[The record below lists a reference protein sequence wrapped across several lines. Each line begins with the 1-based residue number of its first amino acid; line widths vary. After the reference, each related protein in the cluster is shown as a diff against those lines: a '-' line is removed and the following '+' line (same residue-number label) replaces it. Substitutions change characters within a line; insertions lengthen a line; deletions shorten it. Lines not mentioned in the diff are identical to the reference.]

1 MGGYMAMV
9 PAELIAQ
16 LAAMD
21 EYERLLAADAA
32 SKNHGIK
39 LDDLMNMI
47 DSHLKGETQPDSAF
61 SHLGSAPQEQQTE
74 APPQQNA
81 AHHLQDAHRYRMKYN
96 PSAESTSRSKEIT
109 DAIVCPHCK
118 APLGIPSV
126 RPIKVNCPN
135 CMNESTFHI

>member
-1 MGGYMAMV
+1 MGEYMAMV
-9 PAELIAQ
+9 PAELISQ
-16 LAAMD
+16 LAAMN

-32 SKNHGIK
+32 SKNLGIK

-47 DSHLKGETQPDSAF
+47 DSHLKGGAQPDSTF
-61 SHLGSAPQEQQTE
+61 THLDSAPQEQQTE
-74 APPQQNA
+74 APKQQNA